1 MQLAHTMVCVPR
13 SRMDILSEAEID
25 AVAGKPKLVTR
36 YKLTDSQRV
45 FEILTQRQEKA
56 AKKTAAATANQK
68 DKKGSKTSRFFDNPV
83 VKQAERT
90 AASVITHSLL
100 GALGLDGRPGRAGRK
115 RLF

>member
-1 MQLAHTMVCVPR
+1 
-13 SRMDILSEAEID
+13 MDILSEAEID

-45 FEILTQRQEKA
+45 FEIVTQRQEKD
-56 AKKTAAATANQK
+56 AKKTAATANQK